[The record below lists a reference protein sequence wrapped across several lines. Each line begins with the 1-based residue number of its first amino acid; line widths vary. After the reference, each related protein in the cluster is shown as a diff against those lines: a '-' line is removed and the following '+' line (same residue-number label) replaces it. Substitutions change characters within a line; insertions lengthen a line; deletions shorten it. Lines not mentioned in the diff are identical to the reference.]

1 MQGSPSPGVS
11 HDGGTHEQKPVENRC
26 VATPS
31 CKVQGSGSFVILRC
45 QANVCE
51 RDLVRESKKTAVSGG
66 WTWGSHPQGGG
77 TGALRAEVGLPSR
90 DSQWAVEIPP
100 GYLEAEL
107 ACPTC
112 PVTHV
117 ASQVRAQ
124 DLIFGSPQAE
134 LHSQRGTVHGHPAI
148 GETERTQAHAALG
161 RLRSSGRVLLEAWA
175 PWHLPPQ
182 L

>member
-1 MQGSPSPGVS
+1 MTKCQLRVLVPPPRPPIAIYLHVSILGCIMEGSPSPGVS

-51 RDLVRESKKTAVSGG
+51 RDLVRESKQTAVSGG
-66 WTWGSHPQGGG
+66 RTWGSHPRGGG

-100 GYLEAEL
+100 GNLEAEL
-107 ACPTC
+107 ARPTC

-117 ASQVRAQ
+117 ASQGRAGYMSTGF
-124 DLIFGSPQAE
+124 DLWKPTS
-134 LHSQRGTVHGHPAI
+134 
-148 GETERTQAHAALG
+148 RT
-161 RLRSSGRVLLEAWA
+161 
-175 PWHLPPQ
+175 P
-182 L
+182 